1 MGIHA
6 IHHKAAPAM
15 PINTSGDYC
24 RAGCWTPPGRE
35 HGLACPAVT
44 HRRLAHPDAARIFAG
59 LLVGLPIGAALWT
72 ALVFLIGAIA

>member
-1 MGIHA
+1 
-6 IHHKAAPAM
+6 M

-44 HRRLAHPDAARIFAG
+44 PDGHRFFRG
-59 LLVGLPIGAALWT
+59 LLHALPVAL
-72 ALVFLIGAIA
+72 ALDAILLALLIWSLT